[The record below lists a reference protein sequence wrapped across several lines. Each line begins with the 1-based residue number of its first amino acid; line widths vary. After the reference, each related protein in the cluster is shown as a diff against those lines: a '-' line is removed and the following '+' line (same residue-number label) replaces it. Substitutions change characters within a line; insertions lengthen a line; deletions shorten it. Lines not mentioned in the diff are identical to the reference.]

1 MKRPIVELYNHYQ
14 IPENLK
20 QHLLTVAA
28 IGLTII
34 QNWDTTATLDNELI
48 LITLLTH
55 DLGNLAKFDL
65 DSPLSQRYLD
75 EQGLDYWKRRQQQF
89 RKKYGHDAH
98 QANLKI
104 VQELGLPRAVTEILK
119 RQSFVNLPNLLQ
131 SVKPHTWETKICL
144 YSDLRVTPSGLAS
157 IESRI
162 NDLQKRYGYRDIKW
176 QNAETVK
183 KWHQQ
188 SAVLESQINQKTTI
202 SLPDL
207 SMKKIAPLITEL
219 TRYQIET
226 TL

>member
-188 SAVLESQINQKTTI
+188 SAVLEAQLNQKTTI

>member
-28 IGLTII
+28 IGLTIV
-34 QNWDTTATLDNELI
+34 QNWDPAATLDNELI
-48 LITLLTH
+48 LVTLLTH

-65 DSPLSQRYLD
+65 DSPLSRHYLG
-75 EQGLDYWKRRQQQF
+75 EQDLDYWRQRQQQF
-89 RKKYGHDAH
+89 REKYGHDDH

-104 VQELGLPRAVTEILK
+104 VQELGLPQAVTEILK
-119 RQSFVNLPNLLQ
+119 RQSFVNLPDLLQ

-188 SAVLESQINQKTTI
+188 SAVLEAQLNQKTTI

>member
-28 IGLTII
+28 IGLTIV
-34 QNWDTTATLDNELI
+34 QNWDPAATLDNELI
-48 LITLLTH
+48 LVTLLTH

-65 DSPLSQRYLD
+65 DSPLSRHYLG
-75 EQGLDYWKRRQQQF
+75 EQGLDYWRQRQQQF
-89 RKKYGHDAH
+89 RKKYGHDAQ

-104 VQELGLPRAVTEILK
+104 VQELGLPRVVTEILK

>member
-28 IGLTII
+28 IGLTIV
-34 QNWDTTATLDNELI
+34 QNWDPAATLDNELI
-48 LITLLTH
+48 LVTLLTH

-65 DSPLSQRYLD
+65 DSPLSRHYLG
-75 EQGLDYWKRRQQQF
+75 EQGLDYWRQRQQQF
-89 RKKYGHDAH
+89 RKKYGHDAQ

-104 VQELGLPRAVTEILK
+104 VQELGLPRVVTEILK

-188 SAVLESQINQKTTI
+188 SAALESQLNQKTTI

>member
-65 DSPLSQRYLD
+65 DSPLSRHYLG
-75 EQGLDYWKRRQQQF
+75 EQGLDYWRQRQQQF
-89 RKKYGHDAH
+89 RKKYGHDAQ

-104 VQELGLPRAVTEILK
+104 VQELGLPRVVTEILK

-188 SAVLESQINQKTTI
+188 SAVLEAQLNQKTTI

>member
-75 EQGLDYWKRRQQQF
+75 EQGLDYWRQRQQQF
-89 RKKYGHDAH
+89 RKKYGHDAQ

-104 VQELGLPRAVTEILK
+104 VQELGLPRVVTEILK

-131 SVKPHTWETKICL
+131 SVNLILGKQKFVCI
-144 YSDLRVTPSGLAS
+144 VT
-157 IESRI
+157 
-162 NDLQKRYGYRDIKW
+162 
-176 QNAETVK
+176 
-183 KWHQQ
+183 
-188 SAVLESQINQKTTI
+188 SA
-202 SLPDL
+202 
-207 SMKKIAPLITEL
+207 
-219 TRYQIET
+219 
-226 TL
+226 